1 MDGPTINLIQNDVKM
16 KNGSDSGGPSYR
28 KLLQGK
34 YFATVEVNKS
44 V

>member
-1 MDGPTINLIQNDVKM
+1 MDGPTINLIRNDVKM
-16 KNGSDSGGPSYR
+16 KNGSDSEGPLYR